1 MAAYIF
7 FLRALLSLS
16 LSDMRALS
24 PSRGAVLSLCRGSIA
39 EKALKLS
46 HCKMN
51 AYCLPAS
58 LCYCCCFCLCV
69 CFFLCYSFC
78 FFVLATGSA
87 GETSFSLTFERF
99 FGIFSDSSGFINNQL
114 LINNKS
120 SKEFWNLNNYKLIV

>member
-69 CFFLCYSFC
+69 CFFLCFIRFAFLFWQLEAQEKRVFHSLLSAFSGSFRIRL
-78 FFVLATGSA
+78 VL
-87 GETSFSLTFERF
+87 
-99 FGIFSDSSGFINNQL
+99 
-114 LINNKS
+114 
-120 SKEFWNLNNYKLIV
+120 

>member
-1 MAAYIF
+1 MAARIF
-7 FLRALLSLS
+7 FCARFALSLS

-24 PSRGAVLSLCRGSIA
+24 PSRTAVLSLCRGSIA

-69 CFFLCYSFC
+69 CFFFAL
-78 FFVLATGSA
+78 FVLLLFWQLEAQEKRVFHSLLSAFSGS
-87 GETSFSLTFERF
+87 
-99 FGIFSDSSGFINNQL
+99 
-114 LINNKS
+114 
-120 SKEFWNLNNYKLIV
+120 FWIRLVL